1 MKTCPVGDAAWNQSI
16 GRDEGVGTASLGCT
30 NDAADEWFEILE
42 RFVVALSESL
52 SSVKNASRAARCGWL
67 CFDALVVVV
76 FVVIGR
82 STHHHVMTWSG
93 FASTAWPFV
102 VGLLIGWVWVL
113 ARGRAGATLTSGVV
127 VWLCTVVVGMLLR
140 VEFGQG
146 TAVAFIA
153 VALGFLGALMLGAR
167 LVARSARARSS
178 RPI

>member
-1 MKTCPVGDAAWNQSI
+1 
-16 GRDEGVGTASLGCT
+16 
-30 NDAADEWFEILE
+30 
-42 RFVVALSESL
+42 
-52 SSVKNASRAARCGWL
+52 VKSANRIARWGWL
-67 CFDALVVVV
+67 GFDALVVVV

-82 STHHHVMTWSG
+82 SSHHHAMTWSG
-93 FASTAWPFV
+93 FASTTWPFA

-113 ARGRAGATLTSGVV
+113 VRGRAGSTLTSGVV

-167 LVARSARARSS
+167 LLARSVRASSS

>member
-1 MKTCPVGDAAWNQSI
+1 
-16 GRDEGVGTASLGCT
+16 
-30 NDAADEWFEILE
+30 
-42 RFVVALSESL
+42 VALNECL

-82 STHHHVMTWSG
+82 STHHHVMTWRG
-93 FASTAWPFV
+93 FASTAWPFA

-113 ARGRAGATLTSGVV
+113 ARRRAGSTLTSGVI

-153 VALGFLGALMLGAR
+153 VALGFLGVLMLGAR
-167 LVARSARARSS
+167 LLAKSARSRWS